1 MVDAAGWDARYA
13 GAELVWR
20 ADPNRFVADEVA
32 GLVPGTAVDLACGE
46 GRNAVWLA
54 EHGWE
59 VLGVDFSTVG
69 LAKGARLAGERGVEV
84 TWQEADV
91 VAWAPPADAFDLVLV
106 CYLQLPAPERRA
118 ALVGAARAV
127 APGGTL
133 LVVAH
138 DLRNLDEGTG
148 GPPDPVVLYRPAD
161 VLDDLGRC
169 GVPLT
174 VVRAETVG
182 RPVEGAE
189 RPALDCLVRA
199 ERRRGP

>member
-1 MVDAAGWDARYA
+1 MDAAGWDARYG

-20 ADPNRFVADEVA
+20 ADPNRFVAEEVA
-32 GLVPGTAVDLACGE
+32 GLEPGPALDLACGE

-54 EHGWE
+54 EQGWE
-59 VLGVDFSTVG
+59 VLAVDFSAVG
-69 LAKGARLAGERGVEV
+69 LAKGARLAEERGVEV

-91 VAWAPPADAFDLVLV
+91 VAWAAPADAFDLVIA
-106 CYLQLPAPERRA
+106 CYLQLPAGERRT

-148 GPPDPVVLYRPAD
+148 GPPDPAVLYRPAD
-161 VLDDLGRC
+161 VLDDVGRS
-169 GVPLT
+169 GAPFT
-174 VVRAETVG
+174 VVRAETVE
-182 RPVEGAE
+182 RPVDGAG
-189 RPALDCLVRA
+189 RPALDCLVRV
-199 ERRRGP
+199 ERRRGT